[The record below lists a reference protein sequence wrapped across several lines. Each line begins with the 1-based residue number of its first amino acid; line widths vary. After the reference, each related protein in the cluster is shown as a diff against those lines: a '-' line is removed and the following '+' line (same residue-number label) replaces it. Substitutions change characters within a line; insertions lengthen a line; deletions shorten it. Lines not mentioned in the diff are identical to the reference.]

1 MKVLQIVCIAAGL
14 AACAG
19 SDNAG
24 GGSASVA
31 TRLAKYT
38 SVSLS
43 ADTTS
48 LTANERKMIPLLV
61 DAAKAMDEPFWVEA
75 YGNGDSLMKAIAD
88 SNTRRFVALN
98 YGPWDRLDNDT
109 PFVAGFGKKPEG
121 ANFYPPDMTKA
132 EFDSVAKTGGAHA
145 DSLRGQYTMVR
156 RDASRRLVA
165 IPYHVMFKSQ
175 VEAAAAKLEEAA
187 KLADDPGLKRYLQLR
202 AQALRTDQ
210 YQPSD
215 LAWMDMKGNTVDIV
229 IGPIE
234 DYEDALYGRKTAH
247 ESFVLVKDKAWSV
260 RLSKYASMLPALQ
273 RGIPVPPEYK
283 REQPGLNSDLNAY
296 DAVYLSGQANSGG
309 KTIAINLP
317 NDEEVQLKKGARRLQ
332 LKNIIRAKFDKIML
346 PVAKELIVDD
356 QLSHVTFDAFFEDV
370 MFHEVAHG
378 LGIKNTINGKST
390 VRAALKEKGSALE
403 EGKADI
409 LGLYMI
415 RQLMAQGDLGNEA
428 IDDNYVTFLASIL
441 RSVRF
446 GGADAH
452 GRANM
457 VAFNYL
463 AQQGAFARDSATG
476 KYRIDSAMFKEGAD
490 ALARKILTLQGDG
503 DYEGVTKFYATY
515 GVINAQLQQDLD
527 RLKSK
532 GIPVDVVFE
541 QK

>member
-1 MKVLQIVCIAAGL
+1 MKVLRIVCVAAAL

-19 SDNAG
+19 NDSVG
-24 GGSASVA
+24 GGSASA
-31 TRLAKYT
+31 ANRLAKYT

-43 ADTTS
+43 TDTTA
-48 LTANERKMIPLLV
+48 LTANERRMIPLLV
-61 DAAKAMDEPFWVEA
+61 EAAKAMDEPFWIEA

-121 ANFYPPDMTKA
+121 ANFYPADMTKA
-132 EFDSVAKTGGAHA
+132 EFDSVVKAGGAHA

-156 RDASRRLVA
+156 RDASRQLVA
-165 IPYHVMFKSQ
+165 IPYHVMFKAQ
-175 VEAAAAKLEEAA
+175 VEAAAAKLDEAA

-215 LAWMDMKGNTVDIV
+215 LSWMDMKSNTVDIV

-296 DAVYLSGQANSGG
+296 DAVYIAGQANSGG

-390 VRAALKEKGSALE
+390 VRAALKEKGSAEPFSLS
-403 EGKADI
+403 AARTV
-409 LGLYMI
+409 LLP
-415 RQLMAQGDLGNEA
+415 LM
-428 IDDNYVTFLASIL
+428 VFLMPSPC
-441 RSVRF
+441 
-446 GGADAH
+446 
-452 GRANM
+452 
-457 VAFNYL
+457 
-463 AQQGAFARDSATG
+463 AT
-476 KYRIDSAMFKEGAD
+476 S
-490 ALARKILTLQGDG
+490 
-503 DYEGVTKFYATY
+503 
-515 GVINAQLQQDLD
+515 
-527 RLKSK
+527 
-532 GIPVDVVFE
+532 
-541 QK
+541 